1 MIDAR
6 PLRNSGVFRKTVW
19 GFAEE
24 ALERPLTGSTGGS
37 LSRGGF
43 EWGTMTDIRL
53 SRGSGVFRYRAPR

>member
-1 MIDAR
+1 MIDTC

-19 GFAEE
+19 GFPEE

-43 EWGTMTDIRL
+43 EWGTMTDIHL
-53 SRGSGVFRYRAPR
+53 SRGYGVFHYRAPR

>member
-1 MIDAR
+1 VIDAR

-19 GFAEE
+19 WFAEE

-37 LSRGGF
+37 LSCGGF

-53 SRGSGVFRYRAPR
+53 SRGSGVFCYRVPR